1 MMQQI
6 DPVGPTT
13 PGGIPGGAPTGNGN
27 IATTASNAFGLG
39 FEDLLKIILTQLT
52 YQDPLKPIENFEFVS
67 QLAQFSQ
74 IQQTQTM
81 SDRLQ
86 GLLQAAATEQATSLL
101 GRKVEIPAGEA
112 ILSGTVT
119 AVSFQSGE
127 PRITI
132 LTSEQRSIANIAV
145 TSVTKVLEGN

>member
-6 DPVGPTT
+6 EPIGGPL
-13 PGGIPGGAPTGNGN
+13 PGAPNSAPTGN

-86 GLLQAAATEQATSLL
+86 SILQASTTQQATNLL
-101 GRKVEIPAGEA
+101 GRKVEIPAGQA
-112 ILSGTVT
+112 ILTGKVT
-119 AVSFQSGE
+119 SVSFQAGE
-127 PRITI
+127 PRVTI
-132 LTSEQRSIANIAV
+132 LTPDQRSIANIAI
-145 TSVTKVLEGN
+145 SSITKVLEGN

>member
-6 DPVGPTT
+6 DPVG
-13 PGGIPGGAPTGNGN
+13 GALSANGASGSGNV
-27 IATTASNAFGLG
+27 ATTASNAFGLG

-86 GLLQAAATEQATSLL
+86 NILQASTTQQATNLL
-101 GRKVEIPAGEA
+101 GKNIEIPAGQA
-112 ILSGTVT
+112 ILTGKVT

-132 LTSEQRSIANIAV
+132 LTPDQRSVANIALS
-145 TSVTKVLEGN
+145 SVSKILEGN